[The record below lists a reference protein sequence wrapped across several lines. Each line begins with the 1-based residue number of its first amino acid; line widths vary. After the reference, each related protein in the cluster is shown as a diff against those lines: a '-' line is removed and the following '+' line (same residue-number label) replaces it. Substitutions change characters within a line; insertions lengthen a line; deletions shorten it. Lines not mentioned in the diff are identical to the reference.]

1 MPRPPKTF
9 NGFVGQTRITRFIKK
24 LLSGAKLRGDACPSM
39 MFIGKT
45 GHGKTS
51 LAEATVTE
59 YGSDLH
65 LLFSGQDVSPYKICT
80 VLQEVQQTDF
90 VIIDEAHSLKLD
102 TQHILHLAWDKGK
115 IPAVSENQI
124 DRSEFI
130 DIPDFTM
137 ILCTNHPGK
146 VNKALRS
153 RLLSVEFDPYN
164 EKELKMIADKIA
176 EERGLAITGQA
187 ANLLARVAQGSPRT
201 TQRRM
206 DILFTLCSHDQAIN
220 LSHVQE
226 LLDEEGID
234 QHGFSPYQ
242 RQYLNHLMEN
252 PRGVCSIERLAA
264 RIGCGK
270 DYLKLEVEPYLIEQ
284 DYVEVFSSRG
294 RKITL
299 KGMNLIEGRFWDQ
312 KNSNVIKMEAL

>member
-24 LLSGAKLRGDACPSM
+24 LLSGARLRGDACPSM
-39 MFIGKT
+39 IFIGKT

-59 YGSDLH
+59 YGSNLH

-80 VLQEVQQTDF
+80 VLQEVQHGDF

-102 TQHILHLAWDKGK
+102 SQHILHLAWDKGK
-115 IPAVSENQI
+115 IPVASENQI
-124 DRSEFI
+124 DRSDFI
-130 DIPDFTM
+130 DISDFTM

-153 RLLSVEFDPYN
+153 RLLSIEFDPYK
-164 EKELKMIADKIA
+164 ERELKMIADRIA
-176 EERGLAITGQA
+176 EEKGLAITGQA
-187 ANLLARVAQGSPRT
+187 ANLLAKVAQGSPRII
-201 TQRRM
+201 QRRM
-206 DILFTLCSHDQAIN
+206 DILYTLCSDDHTIN

-226 LLDEEGID
+226 LLEEEGID

-252 PRGVCSIERLAA
+252 PKGVCSIERLAA

-270 DYLKLEVEPYLIEQ
+270 DYLRLDVEPYLIEKG
-284 DYVEVFSSRG
+284 YVDIFSARG
-294 RKITL
+294 RTITPEGITL
-299 KGMNLIEGRFWDQ
+299 VEDRFWDHQ
-312 KNSNVIKMEAL
+312 HSNVIKMEAL